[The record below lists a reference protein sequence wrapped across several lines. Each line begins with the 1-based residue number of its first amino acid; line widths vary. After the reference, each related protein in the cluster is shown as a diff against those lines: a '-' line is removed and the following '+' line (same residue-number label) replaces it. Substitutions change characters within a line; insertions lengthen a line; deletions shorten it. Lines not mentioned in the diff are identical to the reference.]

1 MNIFYAD
8 DGGDDVVA
16 AGDGGWNCRKD
27 RRSGC
32 FRSYCCRGVVATAI
46 DAAYSS
52 SFVRRKIWM
61 RTTTMTTVKTMLCH
75 ARHDDDD
82 PECHWAVSSTFH
94 SKSSRHEKVSL
105 PQPPSMI

>member
-32 FRSYCCRGVVATAI
+32 FHRYSCRGVVATAI

-52 SFVRRKIWM
+52 
-61 RTTTMTTVKTMLCH
+61 
-75 ARHDDDD
+75 
-82 PECHWAVSSTFH
+82 WAASSTFH

-105 PQPPSMI
+105 PQLPSMI